1 MKTYSMKASEIDK
14 KWYIIDAREII
25 LGRMAS
31 LVANMLR
38 GKTKPEYT
46 PHMDCGDYVIIINAE
61 KVGLTGKKLSDK
73 IYYRHTG
80 FPGGIKQKTAGEIL
94 EGKFPERVIQ
104 KAVQRMIPR
113 GPLGRQQMKN
123 LYVYAGEKH
132 PHEAQKPTVLDI
144 AKMNPKNKRS
154 A

>member
-1 MKTYSMKASEIDK
+1 M
-14 KWYIIDAREII
+14 
-25 LGRMAS
+25 
-31 LVANMLR
+31 
-38 GKTKPEYT
+38 
-46 PHMDCGDYVIIINAE
+46 
-61 KVGLTGKKLSDK
+61 GLTGKKLSDK

>member
-46 PHMDCGDYVIIINAE
+46 PHMDCGDYVIIINA
-61 KVGLTGKKLSDK
+61 
-73 IYYRHTG
+73 
-80 FPGGIKQKTAGEIL
+80 
-94 EGKFPERVIQ
+94 
-104 KAVQRMIPR
+104 
-113 GPLGRQQMKN
+113 
-123 LYVYAGEKH
+123 
-132 PHEAQKPTVLDI
+132 
-144 AKMNPKNKRS
+144 
-154 A
+154 